1 MHTLAHI
8 CTRMHTHAHTYLN
21 WHVTGR
27 CACNVCVRAVCCSV
41 CSLSSHVTTRMLTH
55 ITLCKSLV
63 GVHVYVCVCAC
74 SVLQCVVVWACVRR
88 REKMIC
94 THCITLQH
102 TTTHC
107 NALQHTV
114 SHYNTQYTLQY
125 TASHYN
131 TQYTLQHIATH
142 CITLHH
148 TMQHTATHCNTLTRA
163 WYTRIPIVFCISIGC
178 CDLTLHGVCV
188 HVPLCVSLYVCDC
201 VFVCM
206 CVCVSAWAGWY
217 DLTLH
222 GRPVFGPEVHK
233 I

>member
-1 MHTLAHI
+1 M
-8 CTRMHTHAHTYLN
+8 
-21 WHVTGR
+21 
-27 CACNVCVRAVCCSV
+27 
-41 CSLSSHVTTRMLTH
+41 
-55 ITLCKSLV
+55 
-63 GVHVYVCVCAC
+63 CAC
-74 SVLQCVVVWACVRR
+74 SVLQCVFIILTRHYTHAHTHHTLQITGRCACICVCVCVQCVAVCCSISM
-88 REKMIC
+88 REATWENDMRTLHHTT
-94 THCITLQH
+94 THYNTLQH
-102 TTTHC
+102 TATHC
-107 NALQHTV
+107 IALQHTI
-114 SHYNTQYTLQY
+114 HT
-125 TASHYN
+125 
-131 TQYTLQHIATH
+131 ATH
-142 CITLHH
+142 CNTLHH
-148 TMQHTATHCNTLTRA
+148 TTPHNTTHCNTLTRA